1 MDLSVLQVLFYLVV
15 ISSIIMYTVL
25 DGFDLGVGMLHL
37 LARDDRERRIMLN
50 SIGPVWDGNEV
61 WLVIIVGGTFAGFPD
76 VYASVLSSFYLFTVL
91 LLAALMFRAAAIE
104 FRSKREGRKWRSFW
118 DTVFAL
124 ASFLV
129 TISIAI
135 GLGNFIQGLPL
146 NSEQQFT
153 GDFSIFLR
161 PYPLLIGLLGVA
173 LFTMHG
179 NIYLLMK
186 TEGDM
191 HDRIRG
197 WTKSTIIFFAITLIT
212 ATLFT
217 FAEIPHMVRPFLE
230 YPPLFLVP
238 AFIVG
243 GFGYLC
249 YMIRQGRDGTAF
261 LCSAGIIALLMALFS
276 IGTFPYLVRSTV
288 AMESHSLTVFNA
300 SSSAGTLKVLLTIA
314 LIGIPLVIAYGI
326 WTYHIFRG
334 KVKID
339 ESSY

>member
-1 MDLSVLQVLFYLVV
+1 MDLITLQVLFYIV
-15 ISSIIMYTVL
+15 IIGAIIMYTVL

-37 LARDDRERRIMLN
+37 LARGDKERRVMLN
-50 SIGPVWDGNEV
+50 AIGPVWDGNEV

-104 FRSKREGRKWRSFW
+104 FRSKKESVRWRGFW
-118 DTVFAL
+118 DVVFAL

-129 TISIAI
+129 TVSIAI

-146 NSEQQFT
+146 NEEQQFA
-153 GDFSIFLR
+153 GNFSIFFR
-161 PYPLLIGLLGVA
+161 PYPLLIGLLGVS
-173 LFTMHG
+173 LFVMHG

-186 TEGDM
+186 TEGEL
-191 HDRIRG
+191 HDRIRT
-197 WTKSTIIFFAITLIT
+197 WTKFTITFFAITLLT

-217 FAEIPHMVRPFLE
+217 FAEIPHMVAPLLS

-238 AFIVG
+238 ILIAG

-249 YMIRQGRDGTAF
+249 HMIKIGRDGTAF
-261 LCSAGIIALLMALFS
+261 ICSAVIIALLMVLFAV
-276 IGTFPYLVRSTV
+276 GTFPYLVRSTV
-288 AMESHSLTVFNA
+288 AVDSHSLTVFNA

-314 LIGIPLVIAYGI
+314 LIGIPLVIAYGV

-334 KVKID
+334 KVKLD